1 MSRQNDGIVI
11 YSTSGSVM
19 FSSNGD
25 ILDTKKPPRKHRVQ
39 KNITNKS
46 FDLMRKINDE
56 EFWDNI
62 LIKFSRNMFYNDYR
76 FIGNTLYYK
85 IKSKNH
91 KDEIFIDPD
100 NLEETFDKFKDFNR
114 NKGIIPVKEVVDD
127 SEELIGERPKIE
139 NWKDSGKNQIVL
151 LYNYIEKLKKELK
164 LNNDENKHLESLL
177 KISIYNNILGNEH
190 ILLKDEEIDKI
201 KFLKWDKENRKFSL
215 DIDNIKIKSI
225 KQDKKNEEKYYTIS
239 SFSDDRN
246 ITLNKEVEI
255 ESIEKKWDD
264 FLASYYLT

>member
-1 MSRQNDGIVI
+1 M
-11 YSTSGSVM
+11 
-19 FSSNGD
+19 
-25 ILDTKKPPRKHRVQ
+25 
-39 KNITNKS
+39 
-46 FDLMRKINDE
+46 KIN
-56 EFWDNI
+56 
-62 LIKFSRNMFYNDYR
+62 
-76 FIGNTLYYK
+76 
-85 IKSKNH
+85 
-91 KDEIFIDPD
+91 
-100 NLEETFDKFKDFNR
+100 
-114 NKGIIPVKEVVDD
+114 
-127 SEELIGERPKIE
+127 
-139 NWKDSGKNQIVL
+139 
-151 LYNYIEKLKKELK
+151 
-164 LNNDENKHLESLL
+164 
-177 KISIYNNILGNEH
+177 IYNNILGNEH